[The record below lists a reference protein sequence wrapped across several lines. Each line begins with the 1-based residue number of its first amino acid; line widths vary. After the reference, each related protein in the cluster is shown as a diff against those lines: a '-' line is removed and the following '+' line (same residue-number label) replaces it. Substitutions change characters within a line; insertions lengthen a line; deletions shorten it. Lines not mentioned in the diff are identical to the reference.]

1 MKTKESYASLSE
13 ELNVLVVGN
22 NPIELGRVFDSLNEI
37 PGKRI
42 ITEIAFDL
50 KTIIERLARFTP
62 NFILIDDNVGKSEL
76 SNSVKALV
84 RYRKTKSIPITILK
98 NSNYHEAISSGVLNY
113 VLKANLS
120 GESLYKALKNSIK
133 FRKTQHYLHHAY
145 RSRKGQLARLIG

>member
-1 MKTKESYASLSE
+1 MKTKERYASLAE

-50 KTIIERLARFTP
+50 KTIIERLGKFTP

-76 SNSVKALV
+76 SKSVQALV
-84 RYRKTKSIPITILK
+84 RFRKTKSIPITVLK

-113 VLKANLS
+113 VLKANLT
-120 GESLYKALKNSIK
+120 GDSLYKALKNSIK
-133 FRKTQHYLHHAY
+133 FRQTQRYLHKAY
-145 RSRKGQLARLIG
+145 RKRKGQLARLIG